1 MASSAPAG
9 AATIVLAFI
18 DKCPQKLKALGCR
31 NALVSDAYL
40 QRQRASVGHWRA
52 AAEKQQTS
60 CQCWRRSNTA
70 NGAATELGQ
79 TAAREL
85 MRPRFAFSSTIR
97 KSCEIWRSA
106 YRRAF
111 RAGSGPQPC
120 GIRRG
125 IKKFLAASDLRTSIC
140 RCEFIRTRC
149 QVFDPCERG
158 TCAPFSAPRNTPSRF
173 AVSVCPAALLGG
185 GHPSHRQYAQNPHAA
200 SSFLPVCARSG
211 RDRNHESDRSWRYF
225 ILPQSLASQRAFCCI
240 WNSPF
245 CVDLPLN
252 SSATD
257 SGERS

>member
-1 MASSAPAG
+1 VASSAPAG

-97 KSCEIWRSA
+97 KSCESGGLRIVVPSEQDPALSRVAFDEALKNSWRLRTYAHQSVGA
-106 YRRAF
+106 NSFAHV
-111 RAGSGPQPC
+111 A
-120 GIRRG
+120 
-125 IKKFLAASDLRTSIC
+125 KFLILAKEARVRHSRHREIHHPDSPYPCALRLCSGAAIPPIVSTRRTRTPRRLSSLFVHAPEGTVITSPIEVGVTSYSRNRSRASAPSAASGI
-140 RCEFIRTRC
+140 
-149 QVFDPCERG
+149 
-158 TCAPFSAPRNTPSRF
+158 
-173 AVSVCPAALLGG
+173 
-185 GHPSHRQYAQNPHAA
+185 HPSA
-200 SSFLPVCARSG
+200 STCP
-211 RDRNHESDRSWRYF
+211 
-225 ILPQSLASQRAFCCI
+225 
-240 WNSPF
+240 
-245 CVDLPLN
+245 
-252 SSATD
+252 
-257 SGERS
+257 